1 MANEYELNRA
11 VQKATREEKNAEAKM
26 IAAEKV
32 VVETT
37 AAANKLKEEYAKA
50 AKEIRDEIEKQVL
63 ADHRLDKLV
72 REKDRAEVAKVAA
85 EVEAKRVIAE
95 DIKRANATKR
105 AADRDLKD
113 YKETRSSHGKVQ

>member
-1 MANEYELNRA
+1 MVSEDELNRA

-95 DIKRANATKR
+95 DIRKANATKR
-105 AADRDLKD
+105 AADRALKD
-113 YKETRSSHGKVQ
+113 YKEIWR